1 MDNFEKSSKKFC
13 FKDWGI
19 SLILGAVALA
29 LYAMYAFASV
39 PIGLEDVVMAW
50 MGSSS
55 NSYVPFPAA
64 GWTAGLFGMSKYCN
78 PVLGGLS
85 VVLLFHVVNFFL
97 RECLGFK
104 FPDSIRRT
112 GGRIGGVV
120 ACLVFILTPSV
131 FSAATHWGPAIFDT
145 FIALLSIAVFIPFAK
160 KSGFVSYLVPALS
173 GIIVAL
179 GSFEIITLF
188 FLLPLCGVI
197 AWIDFSK
204 KEMRGYLGAG
214 VFLMMFFVAMIFLIA
229 FAQGGFSE
237 TFGNFI
243 AYQKSLFKGEFRSEY
258 WYLSILFALLPFVI
272 SICACITVCRGDI
285 GNGLVGWIFH
295 FIISIVAVI
304 AAVVVSSVLGYS
316 GYQPSLVSAAVAAMT
331 GYVLVYW
338 WSLTKASHAFSSS
351 AVKSGNADLLKK
363 IGYSGGIGF
372 ALVMGVVMTVNF
384 AVKADFS
391 DNASLHSFSEKV
403 IESLEKTVP
412 SCEETLWVISND
424 PGDIE
429 DSLGLIGL
437 QLGKKI
443 NFVSFSQESNSKYLK
458 RLAQTV
464 LDEKLGGEELSKELH
479 RLLTYDDGIKRQRLL
494 PFVESWFKNDPD
506 VADKVVVWGVPHL
519 WMNAGVEAMPGLYF
533 FTAKTGDDDAGLGD
547 WLEEWPKVK
556 DKLDMGEAWGSYRFY
571 RNKRGDNNGL
581 FLSGRDKKIG
591 YLRRYVGFMAT
602 CQGNYHHEKGLRHL
616 ALNDKQSAEKCF
628 DKAFELYDLVVT
640 EIDPDNVAALANID
654 LLAEKNKFSK
664 AVKKEKEIKEIFK
677 TIAKDPNR
685 RYNVRDLMLV
695 YGSVC
700 DPDFIM
706 KYANVLS
713 LGGQHAQGIAQ
724 IRRAIDLL
732 PVEQRSFAELSM
744 LVPRLEE
751 GSDKEREEARKIYI
765 EQIRRNPT
773 NREANFRLSSLEVRD
788 GNIEKAIEY
797 LEKGLEGVE
806 NNPDYSKQRVQL
818 CLMKKDL
825 DGAEVL
831 LMEDIDRNPKDIQAW
846 TLLTHVKLQRA
857 DKLKE
862 GPEKKK
868 IMDDIDEN
876 LSTIKKFASGDKD
889 REFMYE
895 SINAIVLM
903 RKAGKDAAL
912 KARNSFD
919 KIADSGHG
927 SAHAGD
933 MVLTLDMRLD
943 DKEHAEKRAQKI
955 LAKNPDDS
963 LANYIMGSLY
973 LGREDYSRAE
983 KHLRKSVSG
992 KRIAL
997 LAYNDLAEVLRKLKK
1012 YDEAEKFARKAVE
1025 VTPDLYVAHET
1036 LGAILLDNGGS
1047 DEEAERCIK
1056 KACELSKD
1064 ENGRP
1069 MDVRMLI
1076 SLARLQLKRGE
1087 KLDAKDNLRI
1097 IQSRVAELTAAEN
1110 KEFQELLKGNGVK

>member
-13 FKDWGI
+13 FKDWSI
-19 SLILGAVALA
+19 FLVLGAVALA
-29 LYAMYAFASV
+29 LYAMYAFLSV
-39 PIGLEDVVMAW
+39 PIGLEKVVMAW
-50 MGSSS
+50 MGSSY

-104 FPDSIRRT
+104 FSDSIRRT
-112 GGRIGGVV
+112 GGRMGGVV

-131 FSAATHWGPAIFDT
+131 FSAATHPGPAIFDT

-160 KSGFVSYLVPALS
+160 KPGYVSYLIPALS
-173 GIIVAL
+173 GIIVAV

-188 FLLPLCGVI
+188 FLIPLCGVI

-204 KEMRGYLGAG
+204 KEMRGYLATG
-214 VFLMMFFVAMIFLIA
+214 VFLMMFFVAMIFLVA

-258 WYLSILFALLPFVI
+258 WYLSLLFALVPFVI
-272 SICACITVCRGDI
+272 SICACITVCRGEI

-295 FIISIVAVI
+295 FFMSIVAVI
-304 AAVVVSSVLGYS
+304 AAVFVLPVLGYS

-331 GYVLVYW
+331 GYVIVYW
-338 WSLTKASHAFSSS
+338 WSLTKTSYALSSS
-351 AVKSGNADLLKK
+351 AVNSSNADLLKR

-372 ALVMGVVMTVNF
+372 ALVMSVFMIVNF
-384 AVKADFS
+384 AVEADFS
-391 DNASLHSFSEKV
+391 DKLSLHSFSENVVKSV
-403 IESLEKTVP
+403 ENSVP
-412 SCEETLWVISND
+412 SSEETLWVVSND
-424 PGDIE
+424 PGEIE

-437 QLGKKI
+437 QLRKKI
-443 NFVSFSQESNSKYLK
+443 NFVSFSQENNSKYLK
-458 RLAQTV
+458 NLAQTV

-479 RLLTYDDGIKRQRLL
+479 RILTYDDGIKRQRLV
-494 PFVESWFKNDPD
+494 PFVEYWFKNDPD

-519 WMNAGVEAMPGLYF
+519 WANAGFEAMPGLYF
-533 FTAKTGDDDAGLGD
+533 FTAKTGADEAGLGD
-547 WLEEWPKVK
+547 WLEEWPNVK
-556 DKLDMGEAWGSYRFY
+556 DKLDLGENWGSYRFY
-571 RNKRGDNNGL
+571 RNKKGDKRGL
-581 FLSGRDKKIG
+581 FLSGRDKTIG
-591 YLRRYVGFMAT
+591 YLRRCVGFMAT
-602 CQGNYHHEKGLRHL
+602 YQGNYHHEKGLRYL
-616 ALNDKQSAEKCF
+616 ALNDKRSAEKCF
-628 DKAFELYDLVVT
+628 DKAFELYDLVAT

-654 LLAEKNKFSK
+654 LLAEKNKFPK
-664 AVKKEKEIKEIFK
+664 AVKKEKEIKDIFK
-677 TIAKDPNR
+677 AIIKDPNR
-685 RYNVRDLMLV
+685 RYNARDLMLV

-700 DPDFIM
+700 DPDFIRR
-706 KYANVLS
+706 YANVLS

-773 NREANFRLSSLEVRD
+773 NREANFRLSSLEARD
-788 GNIEKAIEY
+788 GNVEKAIEY
-797 LEKGLEGVE
+797 LEKGLKGVE
-806 NNPDYSKQRVQL
+806 GNPDYSKQRVQL
-818 CLMKKDL
+818 CLMKKDF
-825 DGAEVL
+825 DGAEML
-831 LMEDIDRNPKDIQAW
+831 LKEDIGREPKDIQAW
-846 TLLTHVKLQRA
+846 TFLTHVKLQRA
-857 DKLKE
+857 DRLKD

-868 IMDDIDEN
+868 IMDEIEED
-876 LSTIKKFASGDKD
+876 LSKIKALASGDKD
-889 REFMYE
+889 REFLYD
-895 SINAIVLM
+895 SINAFVMM
-903 RKAGKDAAL
+903 RKAGKDDAL

-919 KIADSGHG
+919 KIADSGRG
-927 SAHAGD
+927 SVHTGD
-933 MVLTLDMRLD
+933 MILTLDMRLD
-943 DKEHAEKRAQKI
+943 DKEHAEDRAQKI

-997 LAYNDLAEVLRKLKK
+997 LAYNDLAEVLRRLKK
-1012 YDEAEKFARKAVE
+1012 YGEAEKYARKAVE
-1025 VTPDLYVAHET
+1025 VTPDLYVAYET

-1069 MDVRMLI
+1069 SDVRMLI
-1076 SLARLQLKRGE
+1076 SLARVQLKRGE

-1097 IQSRVAELTAAEN
+1097 VQSRADELTASEN
-1110 KEFQELLKGNGVK
+1110 KEFQELLKGVK